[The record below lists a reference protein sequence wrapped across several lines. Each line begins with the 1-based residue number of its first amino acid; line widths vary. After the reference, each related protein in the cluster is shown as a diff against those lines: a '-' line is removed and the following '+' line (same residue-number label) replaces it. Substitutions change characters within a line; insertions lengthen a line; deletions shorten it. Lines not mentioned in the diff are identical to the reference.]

1 LMLQTAIM
9 VNCVFLVDALDK
21 QRMSRSRSRSGRKLN
36 AYTRFTKSN
45 LPACHREAV
54 KKFGEGKRAN

>member
-1 LMLQTAIM
+1 
-9 VNCVFLVDALDK
+9 
-21 QRMSRSRSRSGRKLN
+21 MSRSRSRSGRKLN

-54 KKFGEGKRAN
+54 KKFGEGKRANEEAMRACAAKYRRSRSKSRSRK